1 MDPAPPAVAHIHNH
15 GSVGLKADVADGPGE
30 RGRGRAAA
38 LLLLPVRHQLQH
50 RKVIAAVDGVVPA
63 HRGCLLQGGRAR
75 YSLIASFGATGERND
90 ASGVVAFFLSFLPAS
105 KERKKADN
113 PREGKRKKEA
123 KHTSKRMDGRT
134 AAAIT
139 GISLE
144 GRCVASRRPPLGV
157 SFLSLFGSLIL
168 LSFFWPKFGA
178 IFGIKMHTAWLLLTF
193 PQALRGARMRSFAR
207 PLAAGVR
214 TRLEPVYASATAS
227 GDDPPPESL
236 SLRVPSPALLL
247 NHMAD
252 RYGSTS
258 RILMEF
264 VDNSLDDAESLY
276 EPAKGAY
283 RRDGRAL
290 QTLDPLAHPSQG
302 SPSRRREVRVDVF
315 VSRRGRRLRIVD
327 NSRGMPPE
335 TLARVV
341 MRVGE
346 SRKRG
351 ASFVNGQFGFGMQS
365 FRAACSSLTV
375 RSAAADRAHQI
386 RVERS
391 QSDGFLLEP
400 LAPTAPEAAALCG
413 GSGTEVRGLAAGLW
427 AHAGGWWESDLT
439 RANNSSGAAAG
450 LRRAVGRRV
459 LHRRRRRPRGVSPL

>member
-1 MDPAPPAVAHIHNH
+1 
-15 GSVGLKADVADGPGE
+15 
-30 RGRGRAAA
+30 
-38 LLLLPVRHQLQH
+38 
-50 RKVIAAVDGVVPA
+50 
-63 HRGCLLQGGRAR
+63 
-75 YSLIASFGATGERND
+75 
-90 ASGVVAFFLSFLPAS
+90 
-105 KERKKADN
+105 
-113 PREGKRKKEA
+113 
-123 KHTSKRMDGRT
+123 
-134 AAAIT
+134 
-139 GISLE
+139 
-144 GRCVASRRPPLGV
+144 
-157 SFLSLFGSLIL
+157 
-168 LSFFWPKFGA
+168 
-178 IFGIKMHTAWLLLTF
+178 MHTAWLLLTF

-283 RRDGRAL
+283 
-290 QTLDPLAHPSQG
+290 
-302 SPSRRREVRVDVF
+302 RREVRVDVF

-413 GSGTEVRGLAAGLW
+413 GSGTEVLLQGFDAQW
-427 AHAGGWWESDLT
+427 VDESFT
-439 RANNSSGAAAG
+439 AAAVAREES
-450 LRRAVGRRV
+450 LHFERFRRGRSAQSDEAKNE
-459 LHRRRRRPRGVSPL
+459 LGGVAL